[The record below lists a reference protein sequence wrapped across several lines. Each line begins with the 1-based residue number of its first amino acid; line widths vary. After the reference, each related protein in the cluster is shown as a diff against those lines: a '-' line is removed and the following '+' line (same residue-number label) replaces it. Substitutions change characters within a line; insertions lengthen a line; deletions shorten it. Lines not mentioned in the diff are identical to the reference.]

1 MNEKSVVTVTI
12 AGEDYTLRS
21 EATSEY
27 TRECAKYVDA
37 TIADIQRKGRTS
49 MELHKA
55 AILAALSIVDQY
67 FKAARELESLRA
79 GSTATADR
87 LATQIEE
94 RLAAL

>member
-1 MNEKSVVTVTI
+1 
-12 AGEDYTLRS
+12 
-21 EATSEY
+21 
-27 TRECAKYVDA
+27 
-37 TIADIQRKGRTS
+37 